1 MTTSIILAQIL
12 GLYLIIMSVAMLV
25 NKRYYQDAMIVML
38 QNSGV
43 MFLTAIITLVLGVLL
58 VVFHNVWV
66 LDWRIIITILAWLGF
81 IKGLLEIYFPE
92 KIIKWSDIIQNDR
105 FYYISLG
112 ICAVLGVYLAYK
124 GFF

>member
-43 MFLTAIITLVLGVLL
+43 MFLTAIITLLLGVLL
-58 VVFHNVWV
+58 IVFHNIWV
-66 LDWRIIITILAWLGF
+66 LDWRIVITILAWLGL
-81 IKGLLEIYFPE
+81 IKGIVRMFFP
-92 KIIKWSDIIQNDR
+92 KVIVKWSNSIQNDR
-105 FYYISLG
+105 VYCISLG
-112 ICAVLGVYLAYK
+112 ICTALGVYLAYK